1 MSVKHAS
8 GVIMFA
14 DDTSVIV
21 TDKHHDS
28 FTQKKKFCPY
38 LPESMVL
45 YQSPSTKYHKNKC
58 NKIYT

>member
-1 MSVKHAS
+1 
-8 GVIMFA
+8 MFA